1 MGVFG
6 TVRGGVAG
14 DAVRCDAA
22 EREDPVARRAGLD
35 AGRKL
40 CGICCAG
47 PVDEA
52 GAGVTA
58 AGLAARL
65 REGGMKLGGAASTLG
80 EEGRWRLADGMK
92 LGGTPGIPVS
102 PCSSAICPS
111 SVSVSSR
118 FYTVGG
124 LSREP
129 VSNPLQ
135 ERHIIVPFLRGG
147 VIRS

>member
-14 DAVRCDAA
+14 GTVRCDAA

-35 AGRKL
+35 AGWKL

-47 PVDEA
+47 PVGEA

-65 REGGMKLGGAASTLG
+65 RDGGMKLGGAASTP
-80 EEGRWRLADGMK
+80 EEDGRWRLADGMK
-92 LGGTPGIPVS
+92 LGGMPGIPVS

-118 FYTVGG
+118 FYTVEGYF
-124 LSREP
+124 S
-129 VSNPLQ
+129 VSAGNPAQ
-135 ERHIIVPFLRGG
+135 EQHITV
-147 VIRS
+147 S

>member
-14 DAVRCDAA
+14 GTVRCDAA

-35 AGRKL
+35 AGWKL

-52 GAGVTA
+52 GVGVTA

-118 FYTVGG
+118 FYTVEG
-124 LSREP
+124 
-129 VSNPLQ
+129 
-135 ERHIIVPFLRGG
+135 HIIDAAGNPAQEQHITV
-147 VIRS
+147 S